1 MYRIAILVSS
11 GDDAGSGC
19 VLLSLVLFHPPPEP
33 ERPRGGTRAGAFKGS
48 RPPFGAP
55 PPDGRRGEKAPRRGS
70 GERDSPISAL
80 EPSPAMS
87 IAFDGR
93 ESGLNFSPNHCQFG
107 KSPLFPALVER
118 EEGDSLEQE
127 DRRENEGFLLLLAS
141 PPKEKRRTCVIYDK
155 KNILPSVRRQYVLL
169 SSSFSFV
176 CSFLGIMGVT
186 KGWRFLIR

>member
-1 MYRIAILVSS
+1 MLWDLPSNEHAYKIAILVSS
-11 GDDAGSGC
+11 GDDAGSGS
-19 VLLSLVLFHPPPEP
+19 VLSLVLFHPPPEP

-55 PPDGRRGEKAPRRGS
+55 PPDGRRGEKTKRRGS

-93 ESGLNFSPNHCQFG
+93 ESGINFSPNHCQFG

-127 DRRENEGFLLLLAS
+127 DRRENEGSLLRRRRRDEPAS
-141 PPKEKRRTCVIYDK
+141 FTTRRIFSLRFGA
-155 KNILPSVRRQYVLL
+155 NMFSSPLPSRSFAL
-169 SSSFSFV
+169 S
-176 CSFLGIMGVT
+176 LELWG
-186 KGWRFLIR
+186 